1 MKYLKT
7 YNESLEDK
15 KITCGI
21 YLFDANNLLLIQ
33 HPTNFRPTVWGVP
46 KGRPDIGEDNLFE
59 VAKRELFEE
68 TGIVLDDY
76 TIVHQ
81 EEFNEVRYNDSNKYL
96 KGFFVKI
103 EEDLSDFNLY
113 CDSMVYRNGKP
124 SFPEVDEWKWVTIE
138 EAKEIFSS
146 DRMTNFQ
153 VSNLDMCRDLLSL
166 NESSSFEMD
175 DFDTMSR
182 YQLFE
187 ADTTMAFDFN
197 REFIT
202 DSESIKDLIEKYN
215 EFYVK
220 EDSWSGGPSP
230 RGFIEYFNKN
240 YSKKGTASIKTFYPT
255 IDLMIETPDYGTLI
269 VGFSILD
276 KSYKLFNWGSLTN
289 SNNSSET
296 YDKKVLSEISKFVR
310 EDIMKMKL
318 DEVIESLNLNVK
330 NKIDWEWKSEY

>member
-1 MKYLKT
+1 MKHLKT
-7 YNESLEDK
+7 YQ
-15 KITCGI
+15 
-21 YLFDANNLLLIQ
+21 LF
-33 HPTNFRPTVWGVP
+33 
-46 KGRPDIGEDNLFE
+46 
-59 VAKRELFEE
+59 
-68 TGIVLDDY
+68 
-76 TIVHQ
+76 
-81 EEFNEVRYNDSNKYL
+81 
-96 KGFFVKI
+96 
-103 EEDLSDFNLY
+103 
-113 CDSMVYRNGKP
+113 
-124 SFPEVDEWKWVTIE
+124 
-138 EAKEIFSS
+138 
-146 DRMTNFQ
+146 
-153 VSNLDMCRDLLSL
+153 RDLLSL

-220 EDSWSGGPSP
+220 EDSWLGGPSP
-230 RGFIEYFNKN
+230 KGFIEYFNKN

-269 VGFSILD
+269 IGFSILD